1 MKRVRWSKWIAVSTA
16 CIVAMTTFSSISIAH
31 PGRTDSN
38 GGHTCRTNCE
48 KWGLEYGEYHYH
60 NGGSKSSSKK
70 SSSSKSSKSSNSS
83 KSSSSSKSTTNN
95 KNNSKPGNT
104 TNKHAKENK
113 PVVTEVAAD
122 ITLNNETTTKLP
134 IRAVRYDSQ
143 LMLPLIDTLKALQTN
158 YSVKDNKIYISSSKR
173 QVIVPIKHN
182 HYTFSIDGTT
192 NKLAA
197 PMIIYKG
204 KLMVPLQLLRD
215 TLPSTVEWNE
225 TAKTMNIS
233 L

>member
-70 SSSSKSSKSSNSS
+70 SSSSNSS

-122 ITLNNETTTKLP
+122 ITLNNETTKLP

-215 TLPSTVEWNE
+215 ALPSTVEWNE

>member
-1 MKRVRWSKWIAVSTA
+1 MKRVRWSKLIAVSTA

-70 SSSSKSSKSSNSS
+70 NSSSKSSNSS
-83 KSSSSSKSTTNN
+83 KSSSSSKSTTN
-95 KNNSKPGNT
+95 KNNAKPGNT
-104 TNKHAKENK
+104 TNKQAKENK
-113 PVVTEVAAD
+113 PVVTDVAAA
-122 ITLNNETTTKLP
+122 ITLNKEATKLP
-134 IRAVRYDSQ
+134 IQAVRHDSQ

-182 HYTFSIDGTT
+182 HYTFSIDGTI
-192 NKLAA
+192 NQLAA
-197 PMIIYKG
+197 PMIVYKG
-204 KLMVPLQLLRD
+204 KFMVPLQLLRD
-215 TLPSTVEWNE
+215 ALPSTVEWNE
-225 TAKTMNIS
+225 SAKTINIS

>member
-1 MKRVRWSKWIAVSTA
+1 MKRVRWSKLIAASTA

-70 SSSSKSSKSSNSS
+70 SSSSKSSKSS
-83 KSSSSSKSTTNN
+83 KSSSSKSTTNN
-95 KNNSKPGNT
+95 KSNSKPGNT
-104 TNKHAKENK
+104 TNKQAKEIK
-113 PVVTEVAAD
+113 PVVITEVAAA
-122 ITLNNETTTKLP
+122 ITLNSETTKLP
-134 IRAVRYDSQ
+134 IQAVRHDSQ

-158 YSVKDNKIYISSSKR
+158 YSIKDNKIYISSAKR

-182 HYTFSIDGTT
+182 HYTLSIDGTI

-197 PMIIYKG
+197 PMIVYKG
-204 KLMVPLQLLRD
+204 KFMVPLQLLRD
-215 TLPSTVEWNE
+215 ALPSTVEWNE
-225 TAKTMNIS
+225 SAKTINIS

>member
-1 MKRVRWSKWIAVSTA
+1 
-16 CIVAMTTFSSISIAH
+16 MTTFSSISIAH

-70 SSSSKSSKSSNSS
+70 SSSSKSSNSS
-83 KSSSSSKSTTNN
+83 KSSSSSKSTTKN
-95 KNNSKPGNT
+95 KNNAKPGNT
-104 TNKHAKENK
+104 TNKQAKENK
-113 PVVTEVAAD
+113 PVVTEVAAA
-122 ITLNNETTTKLP
+122 IILNKEATKLP
-134 IRAVRYDSQ
+134 IQAVRHDSQ
-143 LMLPLIDTLKALQTN
+143 LMLPLIDTLKALQAN

-182 HYTFSIDGTT
+182 HYTFSIDGMI
-192 NKLAA
+192 NKLTA
-197 PMIIYKG
+197 PMIVYKG
-204 KLMVPLQLLRD
+204 KFMVPLQLLRD
-215 TLPSTVEWNE
+215 ALPGTVEWNE
-225 TAKTMNIS
+225 SAKTINIS